1 MSLAISA
8 VSKKN
13 TAQVEQEANEQVAPK
28 LTENAQIKLLAEQG
42 HSTNQIAQAVGLP
55 TDIVALTLGDATP
68 ASSAISSA
76 SALVAL
82 SGRLSLYA

>member
-13 TAQVEQEANEQVAPK
+13 TAQVEQEASQQAAPK
-28 LTENAQIKLLAEQG
+28 LTANAQIKLLAEQG
-42 HSTNQIAQAVGLP
+42 HSTNQIAQTVGLP
-55 TDIVALTLGDATP
+55 TDIVALTLGDTTP